1 MDPAILSAT
10 SGLLGSL
17 IGALSSLAGSW
28 LNQQGQLRT
37 QLHAQDA
44 AKREALYVDFIV
56 EASKRLAEAVTHQT
70 EDPAVIV
77 GLYSAVERMRLVSSR
92 EVIHAAEELVREV
105 AKAYESPNLTFE
117 QLREKRRAGIRDP
130 LKDFGEA
137 CRMELRPGNS
147 SWHGPDDILMTT
159 FYTGDR

>member
-1 MDPAILSAT
+1 VDAAILSAT
-10 SGLLGSL
+10 SGLVGSL

-28 LNQQGQLRT
+28 INQRSQLRS
-37 QLHAQDA
+37 QWWVQNA
-44 AKREALYVDFIV
+44 AKRETLYVDFIA
-56 EASKRLAEAVTHQT
+56 EATKHLAEAITTRQT

-92 EVIHAAEELVREV
+92 EVIQAAEELVREV
-105 AKAYESPNLTFE
+105 VKAYASPNLTFE

-137 CRMELRPGNS
+137 CRMELRPEQVLAGS
-147 SWHGPDDILMTT
+147 S
-159 FYTGDR
+159 